1 MNRLALSSTTLQ
13 CSSPSPMVTFC
24 IFLSDPSP
32 IIGYACHSLTDWLTH
47 WLTNSLLFRLMWAWH
62 VKMATQN
69 LLKFTRQRIVYK
81 YKFLKLWRAFLDWN
95 HIVKPFYL
103 LKFTRQRIAYSFLK
117 LWRAFL
123 DWNHIVKPFYL
134 LNILFRF
141 CMYNELNF
149 PFYRTRVRSLGRLVS
164 NSLTDSLTDW
174 LTAV

>member
-1 MNRLALSSTTLQ
+1 
-13 CSSPSPMVTFC
+13 
-24 IFLSDPSP
+24 
-32 IIGYACHSLTDWLTH
+32 
-47 WLTNSLLFRLMWAWH
+47 MWAWH

-69 LLKFTRQRIVYK
+69 LLKFTRQRIVYS
-81 YKFLKLWRAFLDWN
+81 FLKLWRAFLDWN

-149 PFYRTRVRSLGRLVS
+149 PFPFLMAPMKNYIRWAYLVNHIICGNSITTAISFRPETSKGRAGCFILRGNIGNKLHPTSSVFWARTGSTLVALE
-164 NSLTDSLTDW
+164 NIDYACHSLTD
-174 LTAV
+174 